1 MPNTYTQLLTHL
13 VFAVNNRQSLI
24 LEPVRDRIEKYI
36 CSIATHKKHKPLAI
50 YIMPYHLHF
59 LIGPNLNKSISD
71 LIKEIK
77 HSSNWFINDNYLTK
91 QKFSWQESYG
101 AFSYSKS
108 ALNNIVQ
115 YILNQKEHHK
125 KQTFKKEYIQ
135 FLLKFEIDYEAKY
148 LFEFYD

>member
-50 YIMPYHLHF
+50 YILPYHLHF

>member
-108 ALNNIVQ
+108 ALNNVVK
-115 YILNQKEHHK
+115 YILNQQEHHK
-125 KQTFKKEYIQ
+125 KQTFKEEYIQ
-135 FLLKFEIDYEAKY
+135 FLTKFEVDYDTKY

>member
-115 YILNQKEHHK
+115 YILNQKKHHK

>member
-115 YILNQKEHHK
+115 YILNQKKHHK
-125 KQTFKKEYIQ
+125 KQIFKKEYIQ
-135 FLLKFEIDYEAKY
+135 FLLKFEIDFEAKY

>member
-115 YILNQKEHHK
+115 YILNQKKHHK
-125 KQTFKKEYIQ
+125 KQIFKKEYIQ